1 MFNFLLTNKGNK
13 TESIMHKCFVNIQGE
28 FLFLKRLFEFIGK
41 DEILQTL
48 KLAFMDITLISCHLL
63 SLS

>member
-1 MFNFLLTNKGNK
+1 
-13 TESIMHKCFVNIQGE
+13 MHKCFVNIQGE

-48 KLAFMDITLISCHLL
+48 KLAFMDITLISCHL
-63 SLS
+63 